1 MKAAVY
7 LRVSTEEQ
15 RERQSIATQ
24 RDFAERYC
32 GLHEIPLAGFYADDG
47 VTGIIPL
54 HERPEGVR
62 LLEDAKARK
71 FDAVLV
77 YKLDRLGREP
87 RLILNAVKD
96 LEDLGVIV
104 KSMTEPF
111 ETSTPAGRF
120 LLTILSGVAGLER
133 DNIIQRSA
141 EGIGRLVRE
150 GAWVGGVA
158 PYGYRVEGK
167 RKEARLVISEAPVPG
182 TGLTEADVIRHVFRM
197 AGDEG
202 KSCLAIADHL
212 NQLGVPAAYTR
223 DDTETPRGKRR
234 RATSGIWR
242 DTRLQYILASPTYKG
257 LHVYGKRP
265 KNPRRSPA
273 RVERGVPAIVD
284 EALWNRAQAT
294 LKRNR
299 FFCRRNSRRDYLL
312 RGLAKCGHCGWT
324 YVGTVYGGANRRERK
339 YYLCGSRHKGR
350 RAAPDPSRR
359 CKSLAI
365 PGDIEDVVWAEVESF
380 LRDPGAVIEQLTSRL
395 RASTETSASLDS
407 QLTALKTA
415 LAAKDGERTK
425 VIGLFRRG
433 RIDDATLDQQ
443 LEDVDRERAQLED
456 EIQRLKGDADR
467 TRDLGAELL
476 ASAAVLEQLNRRLDA
491 PLSEDLKRQLVELL
505 VDGIVVETI
514 GEGNTRDSQ
523 VTVTYRFDA
532 PDSSIDPCT
541 NRGIRVLQTLA
552 LPLGYA
558 APKNLWGGEL

>member
-1 MKAAVY
+1 MKAAIY
-7 LRVSTEEQ
+7 QRVSTEEQ

-32 GLHEIPLAGFYADDG
+32 ALHEIPIAGIYSDDG
-47 VTGIIPL
+47 VSGTVPI
-54 HERPEGVR
+54 EGRQEGGR
-62 LLEDAKARK
+62 LLEDARLRK
-71 FDAVLV
+71 FDEVLV

-87 RLILNAVKD
+87 RLILNAVKE
-96 LEDLGVIV
+96 LEDLGVVV

-150 GAWVGGVA
+150 GAWVGGIA

-167 RKEARLVISEAPVPG
+167 RKEARLVISDVPVPG
-182 TGLTEADVIRHVFRM
+182 TALTEADVIRLIFHM

-202 KSCLAIADHL
+202 KSCLVIADHL
-212 NQLGVPAAYTR
+212 NQLGVPSAFSR
-223 DDTETPRGKRR
+223 ENTETPRGKRR

-242 DTRLQYILASPTYKG
+242 DTRLQYMLTSFTYKG
-257 LHVYGKRP
+257 IHVYGKRP

-273 RVERGVPAIVD
+273 RVERAVPAIVD
-284 EALWNRAQAT
+284 AALWDRAQAT

-324 YVGTVYGGANRRERK
+324 YIGTVYSGANRPTRK
-339 YYLCGSRHKGR
+339 YYVCGSRHKGR
-350 RAAPDPSRR
+350 RATPDPAHR
-359 CKSLAI
+359 CQGIAL
-365 PGDIEDVVWAEVESF
+365 PGDIEDVVWAEVERF
-380 LRDPGAVIEQLTSRL
+380 LRDPGAVLEQLTNRL
-395 RASTETSASLDS
+395 RASTENSATLESRLGV
-407 QLTALKTA
+407 LKTA

-433 RIDDATLDQQ
+433 RIDDAALDQQ
-443 LEDVDRERAQLED
+443 LEEVDRERAQLQD
-456 EIQRLKGDADR
+456 EIQRLEGNADR
-467 TRDLGAELL
+467 TRQLEAELL
-476 ASAAVLEQLNRRLDA
+476 TSAGILEGLHRCLEG
-491 PLSEDLKRQLVELL
+491 PLTEDLKRQLVETL

-514 GEGNTRDSQ
+514 GEGDERDSH

-532 PDSSIDPCT
+532 PDTSI
-541 NRGIRVLQTLA
+541 
-552 LPLGYA
+552 
-558 APKNLWGGEL
+558 AP